1 MKGISTLVA
10 ITLAYGVSAFAPQ
23 NSRVLGNVHTFL
35 KSPLQRS
42 SINKHD
48 FVEKNSR
55 ASTELNMELVEAWN
69 AYNLALES
77 DPLVTKS
84 VTAGV
89 ILGAADFT
97 GQLLEKSQNS
107 EDTDIDIARTARFAF
122 FGLVLQ
128 APWNH
133 FYYLLLDGAI
143 PPTEDPFTAVT
154 FEKVII
160 DQFIQVRKKFIGILN
175 LYRNVM
181 NDFPFHRP
189 LYLQC

>member
-23 NSRVLGNVHTFL
+23 NNRVLGSVHTFL
-35 KSPLQRS
+35 KSPVQRS

-48 FVEKNSR
+48 FVKANSR
-55 ASTELNMELVEAWN
+55 TLTEMNMELVEAWN

-133 FYYLLLDGAI
+133 FYYMLLDGAI

-160 DQFIQVRKKFIGILN
+160 DQFIQVRK
-175 LYRNVM
+175 
-181 NDFPFHRP
+181 
-189 LYLQC
+189 